1 MRQPTTIQKRSSST
15 LTDVWHAYG
24 LLFIEGASVPR
35 AVQASQ
41 VQPVGDGWSPTA
53 RDTNGDRRSTFESSM
68 RRRLADT
75 GKATPAFNARERST
89 PESGRAYVKLPP
101 TRHRR
106 GDGPADR
113 RLKDLVAVRAGSP
126 H

>member
-24 LLFIEGASVPR
+24 LLLIEGASVPR

-53 RDTNGDRRSTFESSM
+53 RDTNGDRQSKFESST
-68 RRRLADT
+68 RRRLADAE
-75 GKATPAFNARERST
+75 KAPSRSMRENDRHLNLAART
-89 PESGRAYVKLPP
+89 QNFQ
-101 TRHRR
+101 RH
-106 GDGPADR
+106 
-113 RLKDLVAVRAGSP
+113 V
-126 H
+126 

>member
-41 VQPVGDGWSPTA
+41 VQPVGDRWSPTA
-53 RDTNGDRRSTFESSM
+53 RDTNGDRQSKFESST
-68 RRRLADT
+68 RRRLADAE
-75 GKATPAFNARERST
+75 KAPPPRSMRENDRHLNL
-89 PESGRAYVKLPP
+89 AAP
-101 TRHRR
+101 TQNFQRHVI
-106 GDGPADR
+106 A
-113 RLKDLVAVRAGSP
+113 VAMDPQIDA
-126 H
+126 